1 MKEILKANLNNA
13 RNAEHYQFHSD
24 VLSIVTAEVATA
36 QKIDSLRS
44 DYVALFDK
52 ENAAFIQNRAYEST
66 KEIEAKDR
74 ERDDLFLYI
83 KQTVDSNL
91 HCPVATK
98 KAAAEK
104 LAFAMKPYRSAN
116 SKAFAENTAQVTNLV
131 LDLQSE
137 AYAGYVEL
145 LGLTE
150 AVAQLQAANDE
161 FNAIYMGRSG
171 EKLVRASSETMK
183 SIRPKVDAAYRT
195 LASAIN
201 ALYQVNFLVTRSAN
215 TETELG
221 GVIDGVN
228 ALIVQLHQTL
238 SLRGAGSAVEVN
250 VDDNV
255 SPDGV
260 DTPSGGDNSQGGS
273 DVTPEPDDN
282 GGDNGGSGTGTE
294 AEQIFIGTSV
304 NDSAMGSVSGMGTYD
319 KGTTVTL
326 TATANAGYRFV
337 SWSDEVTDNPR
348 QVVAEVNGVAYSA
361 IFEAIA

>member
-1 MKEILKANLNNA
+1 MKENLKANLNNA

-36 QKIDSLRS
+36 QKIDGLRS

-137 AYAGYVEL
+137 AYAGYVQL

-171 EKLVRASSETMK
+171 EKLVRASSENMK

-201 ALYQVNFLVTRSAN
+201 ALYQVNSLITRSAN

-255 SPDGV
+255 SPDGGN
-260 DTPSGGDNSQGGS
+260 TPSGGDNPPAGGGS
-273 DVTPEPDDN
+273 DNGSDD
-282 GGDNGGSGTGTE
+282 GGDNDGAGTGTE

-337 SWSDEVTDNPR
+337 SWSDDVTDNPR

>member
-24 VLSIVTAEVATA
+24 VLSIVTEEVAAA
-36 QKIDSLRS
+36 QKIESLRS
-44 DYVALFDK
+44 EYVALFEK

-66 KEIEAKDR
+66 KDVEAKDR

-91 HCPVATK
+91 YCPVANK

-104 LAFAMKPYRSAN
+104 LSFAMKPYRSAN
-116 SKAFAENTAQVTNLV
+116 TKAFAENTAQVTNLV
-131 LDLQSE
+131 QDLQSE

-150 AVAQLQAANDE
+150 AVAQLQVANNE

-171 EKLVRASSETMK
+171 EKLVRASNENMK
-183 SIRPKVDAAYRT
+183 SIRPKVDTAYRS

-201 ALYQVNFLVTRSAN
+201 ALYQVNSLITRSAT

-221 GVIDGVN
+221 GLIDGVN

-238 SLRGAGSAVEVN
+238 SMRGAGSTADVN
-250 VDDNV
+250 TDDTV
-255 SPDGV
+255 SPGGGDAS
-260 DTPSGGDNSQGGS
+260 SGGGSGGSSDSGSDTGGS
-273 DVTPEPDDN
+273 DD
-282 GGDNGGSGTGTE
+282 GGGTE
-294 AEQIFIGTSV
+294 ME
-304 NDSAMGSVSGMGTYD
+304 
-319 KGTTVTL
+319 
-326 TATANAGYRFV
+326 
-337 SWSDEVTDNPR
+337 
-348 QVVAEVNGVAYSA
+348 
-361 IFEAIA
+361 